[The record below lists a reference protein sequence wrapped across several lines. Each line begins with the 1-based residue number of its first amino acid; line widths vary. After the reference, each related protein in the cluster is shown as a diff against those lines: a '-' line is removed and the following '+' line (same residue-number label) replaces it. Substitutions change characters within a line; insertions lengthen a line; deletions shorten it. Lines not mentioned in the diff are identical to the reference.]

1 MGGEADPAA
10 PHEFNLSDD
19 LLKPGFGDNSK
30 LPSLNL
36 VVNAMYRIT
45 LEGTDLAGNTG
56 KKFVMSVVYDDIP
69 PDLELAYP
77 VNNSAVNHL
86 DISYSISEQLN
97 VGEIVYTRIGGD
109 EDPNSPVSIN
119 LEASELETS
128 FDQPQKTA
136 QVPMLNDGT
145 IYNIQLFGEDLAT
158 NNAKSNVIENVK
170 YDITRP
176 RISIYYPTSNSYF
189 MGSDINIEISEDL
202 KEGKM
207 VWTRTGGL
215 SDEVTKQKIPLYDQY
230 LKKGAYE
237 KASLPIEESLS
248 AGVVY
253 SLGVDAVDFAENEAE
268 PVLVENIEFIRD
280 MAGKWYYKG
289 AIIEVVWVFE
299 PDETGI
305 SGRFMQGL
313 SLGTKISNEEKG
325 SYKFDFNQKPYLLTV
340 EMDDA
345 SKNRIS
351 LVEFINNNR
360 IRVVTGTRKP
370 ANMSDG
376 EVMEYE
382 WRQ

>member
-1 MGGEADPAA
+1 
-10 PHEFNLSDD
+10 
-19 LLKPGFGDNSK
+19 
-30 LPSLNL
+30 
-36 VVNAMYRIT
+36 MYRIT

-77 VNNSAVNHL
+77 ESNSAVNHL

-97 VGEIVYTRIGGD
+97 VGEILYTRIGGD
-109 EDPNSPVSIN
+109 PDPNSPVSIN

-145 IYNIQLFGEDLAT
+145 IYNIQLLGEDLAS

-170 YDITRP
+170 YDVTRP
-176 RISIYYPTSNSYF
+176 RINIYYPTSNSYF
-189 MGSDINIEISEDL
+189 MGSEINIDISEDL
-202 KEGKM
+202 KDGKM

-230 LKKGAYE
+230 LKKGTYE

-248 AGVVY
+248 AGVKY

-268 PVLVENIEFIRD
+268 PVLIENIEFIRS

-299 PDETGI
+299 PDGSGI

-325 SYKFDFNQKPYLLTV
+325 SYIFDFNQKPYLLTV